1 MNRLNRYACTRTD
14 KSVPSSTKQ
23 GLLALAALCLPFS
36 LGAITFDDWMAT
48 FDPSVVPVDQRG
60 MADDPDGDGVP
71 NLVEYLI
78 AGMDP
83 ATPDAHLLPEPT
95 ISGGNLVYSVPLRA
109 GITEPNIEAAI
120 EVLNTASGEWEVN
133 TENVTEAGGMLTLS
147 IPVSAG
153 STLARLKVD
162 IGGPVATNN
171 PIALAYPVEYASGE
185 YAWTDQLAWD
195 TVFNVLDFGA
205 VADGDPAYVH
215 TEDRIFDNTV
225 DPDRP
230 IYVIPAGF
238 PHSWGTDNHAAF
250 TAAIAAAHDAGG
262 GVVFIPAGTYYIADH
277 LYLRDGVV
285 LMGETPAPGE
295 DNALLASFNPPSK
308 LLFPRYAHEV
318 NAFLNPNGN
327 PVRGNGPHAG
337 FKRIF
342 TENPLTASNLGL
354 VWLDINRAA
363 IIIDTPSRSPID
375 TGGNWTGKPAGIR
388 AALQGTNRVVFG
400 IRSNNTAIAEGSDG
414 ANFGVPYVGDGQLLW
429 QRWTYRFNANIR
441 IGGGGYALVANCR
454 LNDKSAQNTHRWG
467 RPGEVGPQVFVD
479 DSFEQIGYRTRGTSG
494 SAMFDLNTLGQAT
507 FRHANQ
513 YGISVNGLFYFSE
526 AGNAADGAVPDPD
539 GNPNRHF
546 GTPTSAPHLFH
557 PGNVIR
563 DSYIFSTLGGK
574 AEISGQGMQFLDNIF
589 DDVADKWAFLM
600 STGRNQPSGSSFMS
614 RGMLFGGN
622 DAVVSGNHVRTY
634 KHRIGNVQTGGDGG
648 YYVNDGEGIMIDNT
662 TTRVNG
668 LTITNNN
675 TNASI
680 FAYRTRDSRNILIAD
695 NVFDGVTGSS
705 NTGGI
710 FILAN
715 DANANDWGIKNTLIE
730 NNVLRGDHNIRL
742 AGAEIMN
749 RRLLDPG
756 DPTSFIDPTPSQN
769 IIIRNNE
776 HLNNRSIIYNPSLED
791 AIENSDDLEVDN
803 PGFNVNRN
811 GNNS

>member
-1 MNRLNRYACTRTD
+1 MMNPVKTYDDCAGADT
-14 KSVPSSTKQ
+14 SVPSSLKRSF
-23 GLLALAALCLPFS
+23 LALAALALPFS
-36 LGAITFDDWMAT
+36 VSAITFDDWMAT
-48 FDPSVVPVDQRG
+48 FDPAVVPLDQRG
-60 MADDPDGDGVP
+60 MADDPDADGVP

-78 AGMDP
+78 DGMNP

-95 ISGGNLVYSVPLRA
+95 ISGGNLVYSIPLRA
-109 GITEPNIEAAI
+109 GITEPNLEAAI
-120 EVLNTASGEWEVN
+120 EVFNAASGEWEIN
-133 TENVTEAGGMLTLS
+133 TDNVTEAGGMLTLS

-153 STLARLKVD
+153 ATLARLKVD
-162 IGGPVATNN
+162 IGGPVVTNN

-185 YAWTDQLAWD
+185 YAWTDELAWD

-215 TEDRIFDNTV
+215 SEDRIFDNTV

-230 IYVIPAGF
+230 LYVIPAGF

-342 TENPLTASNLGL
+342 TEDPLTASNLGL
-354 VWLDINRAA
+354 VWLDINRAS
-363 IIIDTPSRSPID
+363 IIIDTPSRLPID
-375 TGGNWTGKPAGIR
+375 TGGNWTGKPGTIR
-388 AALQGTNRVVFG
+388 ADLQGTNRVVFG
-400 IRSNNTAIAEGSDG
+400 IRSNNTGIAEGSDG
-414 ANFGVPYVGDGQLLW
+414 ANFGVPYVGDGQHRW

-454 LNDKSAQNTHRWG
+454 LNDMSAQNTNRWG

-479 DSFEQIGYRTRGTSG
+479 DSFEQIGYLTRGTSG
-494 SAMFDLNTLGQAT
+494 SAMYALNTIGQAT

-526 AGNAADGAVPDPD
+526 AGKNDPQDPD
-539 GNPNRHF
+539 GNSNGHF
-546 GTPTSAPHLFH
+546 GTPLSAPHLFH

-574 AEISGQGMQFLDNIF
+574 AEISGQGMKFLNNVF
-589 DDVADKWAFLM
+589 DDVPDKWAFLM

-614 RGMLFGGN
+614 RGMLFGGY
-622 DAVVSGNHVRTY
+622 DAVVSGNFVRTY
-634 KHRIGNVQTGGDGG
+634 KHRIGNVQTGLDGN

-680 FAYRTRDSRNILIAD
+680 FAYRTRETRNVLVAN
-695 NVFDGVTGSS
+695 NVFEGVTASS

-710 FILAN
+710 LLMSN
-715 DANANDWGIKNTLIE
+715 DANTSAYGMENVIVE
-730 NNVLRGDHNIRL
+730 NNSIQGHNIRI
-742 AGAEIMN
+742 AASEFMN
-749 RRLLDPG
+749 SR
-756 DPTSFIDPTPSQN
+756 PTVEDFTPSSG
-769 IIIRNNE
+769 IIIRNNVAPAE
-776 HLNNRSIIYNPSLED
+776 TRTIIHPAVLTPVITLED
-791 AIENSDDLEVDN
+791 NIN
-803 PGFNVNRN
+803 FNVNPT
-811 GNNS
+811 GGES